1 MNLRRRPLIAGG
13 AALMAAR
20 LTLAQQP
27 KKTRTLG
34 LFGVGPRP
42 TPKDIAESPTL
53 ARLRE
58 LGWTEGGNLTVERS
72 YAEGKANR
80 LRELATELVAKLP
93 DVIWTANPEAAIA
106 AARAT
111 RTIPIVFW
119 SVPYPVEQGL
129 IDSLARPG
137 RNVTG
142 VAFFQGQNV
151 ALKRLELLR
160 NCAPTVKRVAWIQSG
175 NLQETMS
182 GGRPY
187 GSDYDALL
195 TAAQKLGFELQY
207 HSVDTRENFDI
218 AFDAILHSLQQAF
231 VLGYSE
237 LLLQH
242 RKLIVDFAMRHRLPN
257 VYASSQFVE
266 AGGLA
271 SYGPDQVAMA
281 VYSMSYVD
289 KILRGAKP
297 ADLPVEIPNRYVLA
311 LNLKTAKEL
320 GLTLPQSLLLRADEV
335 IQ

>member
-1 MNLRRRPLIAGG
+1 MTIRRRPLIAGG

-42 TPKDIAESPTL
+42 TPKDIAASPTL

-142 VAFFQGQNV
+142 VAFSQGLDV
-151 ALKRLELLR
+151 ALKRLEVLR
-160 NCAPTVKRVAWIQSG
+160 NCAPAVKRVAWIQSG
-175 NLQETMS
+175 NLLETMA
-182 GGRPY
+182 GGRM
-187 GSDYDALL
+187 GLLNWDALL
-195 TAAQKLGFELQY
+195 AASQNLGFDLQHY
-207 HSVDTRENFDI
+207 SVDTRENFDI
-218 AFDAILHSLQQAF
+218 AFDRILNSQRQAF
-231 VLGYSE
+231 VMGYSE
-237 LLLQH
+237 LLWQH
-242 RKLIVDFAMRHRLPN
+242 RKLIVDFATRHRLPN
-257 VYASSQFVE
+257 VYASSQFVQG
-266 AGGLA
+266 GGLA

-281 VYSMSYVD
+281 IYSMSYVD

-297 ADLPVEIPNRYVLA
+297 ANMPVELPSQYVLA
-311 LNLKTAKEL
+311 VNLKTAKEL

>member
-1 MNLRRRPLIAGG
+1 MNIGRRPLIAGG
-13 AALMAAR
+13 AALMATR
-20 LTLAQQP
+20 LTPAQQP

-42 TPKDIAESPTL
+42 TQKDIAESPTL

-58 LGWTEGGNLTVERS
+58 LGWTEGGNLIVERS
-72 YAEGKANR
+72 FAEGKANR
-80 LRELATELVAKLP
+80 LRDLATELVAKLP

-119 SVPYPVEQGL
+119 SVPFPVEQGL
-129 IDSLARPG
+129 IDSFARPG

-142 VAFFQGQNV
+142 VAFFPGLDV
-151 ALKRLELLR
+151 SLKRLELLR
-160 NCAPTVKRVAWIQSG
+160 NCAPTVKRVAWISSW
-175 NLQETMS
+175 NLRETMS
-182 GGRPY
+182 GGRVY
-187 GSDYDALL
+187 GSTWGATI
-195 TAAQKLGFELQY
+195 TAALKLGFELQW
-207 HSVDTRENFDI
+207 HPIDTRENFDI
-218 AFDAILHSLQQAF
+218 AFDSILNSQQQALA
-231 VLGYSE
+231 VDYSE

-242 RKLIVDFAMRHRLPN
+242 RKLTVDFAMRHSLPN
-257 VYASSQFVE
+257 IYASSQFVE

-271 SYGPDQVAMA
+271 SYGPDPVAMA

-297 ADLPVEIPNRYVLA
+297 ADLPVEIPSQYVLA
-311 LNLKTAKEL
+311 VNLTTAKEL
-320 GLTLPQSLLLRADEV
+320 GLTLPQSVLLRADKV